1 MKLYQ
6 YSVYDKLS
14 RTFSEPFLAVNDQ
27 VAQRRFSAIKQSA
40 PMVAPDLS
48 LVRFGEFYTEENELF
63 GFCNSHGLEV
73 EFLESFD
80 AAEEQK

>member
-6 YSVYDKLS
+6 YSVYDKIS
-14 RTFSEPFLAVNDQ
+14 RTYSEPFVAVNDQ

-40 PMVAPDLS
+40 PIVAPDLS
-48 LVRFGEFYTEENELF
+48 LVRFGEFYTEETELI

-73 EFLESFD
+73 EFLESPD
-80 AAEEQK
+80 AEEQK